1 METGAPEQWK
11 TLIVD
16 DDAFI
21 GRLVQ
26 LRLQTS
32 GFVSDIVVN
41 GEAALAKLS
50 ENEYDLIFLDVFLP
64 DIGGLDLLGRIR
76 AIDHDIGIIVMTAS
90 STARTAIDALRNG
103 ADDYLRKP
111 FEPEEFAAVLKRTT
125 DRVRLTRQN
134 TQLRAQL
141 DEKRR
146 LLEADLAR
154 AAKVQ
159 RSLLPQTYPDL
170 PAYEFSACCLPAR
183 EVGGDFYDWFES
195 SPGVWNVML
204 VDVMGKGMPAALLMA
219 TIRAIFR
226 TSALNRSPGAALAVV
241 VGAIG
246 DDLER
251 LDSFATVFLAQLDVA
266 SGVVTYVDAGHGLAI
281 ARHQD
286 GRIGT
291 PTERGLPIGVLR
303 DEVYTEGQF
312 VLGIGDTLVIYS
324 DGLLDARSDIDL
336 MPEPLGAMLPATA
349 TLVELVDF
357 LTALAP
363 DTSNLPDDLTV
374 VALRRNQ

>member
-1 METGAPEQWK
+1 MESGIPEQWN

-26 LRLQTS
+26 LRLQAS
-32 GFVSDIVVN
+32 GMVSEIVVN
-41 GEAALAKLS
+41 GETALVRLTEKDF
-50 ENEYDLIFLDVFLP
+50 DLIFLDVFLP

-76 AIDHDIGIIVMTAS
+76 AIDQDIGIIVMTAS

-134 TQLRAQL
+134 AALRAQL

-170 PAYEFSACCLPAR
+170 PGYEFFARCLPAR

-195 SPGVWNVML
+195 SPDIWNFML

-226 TSALNRSPGAALAVV
+226 ISAINRTPGEALAVV
-241 VGAIG
+241 CDAIA

-251 LDSFATVFLAQLDVA
+251 LDSFATVFLAQLDNTT
-266 SGVVTYVDAGHGLAI
+266 GVVTYVDAGHGLAI
-281 ARHQD
+281 VRHRD
-286 GRIGT
+286 GSSDV
-291 PTERGLPIGVLR
+291 PLARGLPIGVLR
-303 DEVYTEGQF
+303 DEVYEEGRL
-312 VLGIGDTLVIYS
+312 VLGAGDSMVVYS
-324 DGLLDARSDIDL
+324 DGLLDARADIDL
-336 MPEPLGAMLPATA
+336 MPLALGAMLPVGGS
-349 TLVELVDF
+349 LSELVDF
-357 LTALAP
+357 LTELAP
-363 DTSNLPDDLTV
+363 DKANLPDDLTV
-374 VALRRNQ
+374 VALRRYQ

>member
-50 ENEYDLIFLDVFLP
+50 ENAYDLIFLDVFLP

-125 DRVRLTRQN
+125 DRVRLRARMPSYAPNSTKNAACSKPTWPVPLRCSARCYRRP
-134 TQLRAQL
+134 TQICPIMSFLRAVCPP
-141 DEKRR
+141 
-146 LLEADLAR
+146 
-154 AAKVQ
+154 AKWAVI
-159 RSLLPQTYPDL
+159 STI
-170 PAYEFSACCLPAR
+170 
-183 EVGGDFYDWFES
+183 GS
-195 SPGVWNVML
+195 SRHLG
-204 VDVMGKGMPAALLMA
+204 
-219 TIRAIFR
+219 
-226 TSALNRSPGAALAVV
+226 
-241 VGAIG
+241 
-246 DDLER
+246 
-251 LDSFATVFLAQLDVA
+251 
-266 SGVVTYVDAGHGLAI
+266 SGT
-281 ARHQD
+281 
-286 GRIGT
+286 
-291 PTERGLPIGVLR
+291 
-303 DEVYTEGQF
+303 
-312 VLGIGDTLVIYS
+312 
-324 DGLLDARSDIDL
+324 
-336 MPEPLGAMLPATA
+336 
-349 TLVELVDF
+349 
-357 LTALAP
+357 
-363 DTSNLPDDLTV
+363 
-374 VALRRNQ
+374 

>member
-50 ENEYDLIFLDVFLP
+50 ENAYDLIFLDVFLP

-134 TQLRAQL
+134 AQLRAQL

-146 LLEADLAR
+146 VLEADLAR

-170 PAYEFSACCLPAR
+170 PDYEFSARCLPAR

-204 VDVMGKGMPAALLMA
+204 VDVMGKGMPAALLSTA
-219 TIRAIFR
+219 W
-226 TSALNRSPGAALAVV
+226 
-241 VGAIG
+241 
-246 DDLER
+246 
-251 LDSFATVFLAQLDVA
+251 
-266 SGVVTYVDAGHGLAI
+266 AG
-281 ARHQD
+281 
-286 GRIGT
+286 
-291 PTERGLPIGVLR
+291 
-303 DEVYTEGQF
+303 
-312 VLGIGDTLVIYS
+312 
-324 DGLLDARSDIDL
+324 
-336 MPEPLGAMLPATA
+336 
-349 TLVELVDF
+349 
-357 LTALAP
+357 
-363 DTSNLPDDLTV
+363 
-374 VALRRNQ
+374 